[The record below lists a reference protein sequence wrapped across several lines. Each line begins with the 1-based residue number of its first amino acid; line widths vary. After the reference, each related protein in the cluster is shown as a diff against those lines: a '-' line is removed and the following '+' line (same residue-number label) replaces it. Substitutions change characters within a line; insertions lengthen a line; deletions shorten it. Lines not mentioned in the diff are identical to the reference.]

1 MAEIP
6 TDIKTLIN
14 LFIEHK
20 VRFAVCG
27 GHAVAH
33 HGYPRMTMDIDLLI
47 DPTKENAKRVMAAL
61 DQFGFGNAGIPEE
74 AFTKEKTAITLG
86 QQPNQIDLLTSMSSI
101 STSEII
107 KNSVSGK
114 LAEIKLKFVSRGDLM
129 EAKRQAGR
137 PKDLADLD
145 ELEKT
150 GNQYK

>member
-1 MAEIP
+1 MADIS

-14 LFIEHK
+14 LFIKHK
-20 VRFAVCG
+20 VKFAVCG

-47 DPTKENAKRVMAAL
+47 EPSEENANRIMAAL

-74 AFTKEKTAITLG
+74 AFTSEKTAITLG
-86 QQPNQIDLLTSMSSI
+86 QQPNQIDLLTSMSNA

-107 KNSVSGK
+107 KNSVPGR
-114 LAEIKLKFVSRGDLM
+114 LAEINLNFVSRADLI

-145 ELEKT
+145 ELEKIVEHK
-150 GNQYK
+150 Q